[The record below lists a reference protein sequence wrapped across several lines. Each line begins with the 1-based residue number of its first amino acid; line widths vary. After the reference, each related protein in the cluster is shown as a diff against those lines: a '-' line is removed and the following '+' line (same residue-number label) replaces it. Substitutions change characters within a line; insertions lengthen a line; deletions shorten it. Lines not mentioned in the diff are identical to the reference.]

1 MTRYLT
7 LIAVLLTAAVLAV
20 QWTSQA
26 SAQTNFVTFVSSS
39 GSDGN
44 NCATPATACRF
55 FSGALSKTFD
65 GGNVQCVDAGNFGL
79 FTITISVTIDCLVGG
94 GGINTQFFTINA
106 PGKKVILRNI
116 AVNAVGSNNILL
128 LISAADSVYIENAL
142 VAGAGF
148 GFPGIRDQRAGPGK
162 LVIRNSSI
170 VNNAGVGILVAPSSG
185 VIGVEL
191 DNVHSN
197 YNTYGLAVG
206 SGGRVMIKNSV
217 FTGNGIA
224 GIQADGGA
232 TVSVSATEVSYNST
246 GIGAN
251 GTVMLSNANIT
262 SNSIAINGPTQSLGN
277 NLVFSNASDGTTPT
291 IVSPR

>member
-106 PGKKVILRNI
+106 PGKTVILRNI
-116 AVNAVGSNNILL
+116 AVNGFNILGP
-128 LISAADSVYIENAL
+128 IDIQAAASVYIENA
-142 VAGAGF
+142 VVGSGTTA
-148 GFPGIRDQRAGPGK
+148 ISDRRAGPAK
-162 LVIRNSSI
+162 LVISNSSI
-170 VNNAGVGILVAPSSG
+170 VNNPGVGILVAPASG

-191 DNVHSN
+191 DHVRSA
-197 YNTYGLAVG
+197 YNTYGLAVA

-217 FTGNGIA
+217 FTGNSIA

-262 SNSIAINGPTQSLGN
+262 SNSLAINGPTQSLGN
-277 NLVFSNASDGTTPT
+277 NLIFANSVDGTTPT
-291 IVSPR
+291 IIAAR